1 MNAVEIKGLNKS
13 FGKRTIIRDFDLTVR
28 EGEFI
33 ALMGPSGCGK
43 STLLNMIGLLEPS
56 DSGTILLGGKKNPK
70 VESSKATNLRRNTIN
85 YLFQSYA
92 LINDATVMDNLLCG
106 MYFLDISDKEKKK
119 RASSVLKKVGLLE
132 LKNEKVNTLSGGEM
146 QRVAIARCILKP
158 GDIILADEPTGALDV
173 KTAESVFRLL
183 LALRDEYNKTIIMVT
198 HSPELAR
205 RADRI
210 VSLSQ
215 L

>member
-1 MNAVEIKGLNKS
+1 
-13 FGKRTIIRDFDLTVR
+13 
-28 EGEFI
+28 
-33 ALMGPSGCGK
+33 
-43 STLLNMIGLLEPS
+43 
-56 DSGTILLGGKKNPK
+56 
-70 VESSKATNLRRNTIN
+70 
-85 YLFQSYA
+85 
-92 LINDATVMDNLLCG
+92 
-106 MYFLDISDKEKKK
+106 
-119 RASSVLKKVGLLE
+119 
-132 LKNEKVNTLSGGEM
+132 M

-210 VSLSQ
+210 VSLSR

>member
-13 FGKRTIIRDFDLTVR
+13 FGKRTIIKDFDLSVR

-43 STLLNMIGLLEPS
+43 STLLNMIGLLEPC
-56 DSGTILLGGKKNPK
+56 DSGTILLHGKKNPK
-70 VESSKATNLRRNTIN
+70 VESSKATQFRRNSIN

-106 MYFLDISDKEKKK
+106 MYFMDASDKEKKK

-183 LALRDEYNKTIIMVT
+183 LSLRDEYNNTIIMVT
-198 HSPELAR
+198 HSPELAK

-210 VSLSQ
+210 VALN
-215 L
+215 

>member
-33 ALMGPSGCGK
+33 AL
-43 STLLNMIGLLEPS
+43 
-56 DSGTILLGGKKNPK
+56 
-70 VESSKATNLRRNTIN
+70 
-85 YLFQSYA
+85 
-92 LINDATVMDNLLCG
+92 INDATVMDNLLCG

-119 RASSVLKKVGLLE
+119 RASSILKKVGLFE

-183 LALRDEYNKTIIMVT
+183 LSLRDEYKKTIIMVT

>member
-28 EGEFI
+28 QGEFI

-43 STLLNMIGLLEPS
+43 STLLNMIGLLEPC
-56 DSGTILLGGKKNPK
+56 DSGTILLGRKKNPK

-119 RASSVLKKVGLLE
+119 RASSVLKKVGLFE
-132 LKNEKVNTLSGGEM
+132 LKNEKVKDFICYTKDIVYIEVYVEQHMEMYESQGLSRKDAM
-146 QRVAIARCILKP
+146 KKVA
-158 GDIILADEPTGALDV
+158 
-173 KTAESVFRLL
+173 
-183 LALRDEYNKTIIMVT
+183 
-198 HSPELAR
+198 
-205 RADRI
+205 ADRGVGKRDI
-210 VSLSQ
+210 YQALLDGEKS
-215 L
+215 